1 MLKKSAPLIIT
12 LLLATNALAEGG
24 GQGGM
29 GGGAG
34 GADSVI
40 GSGEAG
46 SDGYASGSYGR
57 TGGGGGGAGISGGNG
72 GDGAAGPSDFAV
84 GGSGGVGFGSS
95 GTNGSDSATGTGG
108 GAGGGG
114 GGAAGAEI
122 TIISTNSGVISGGGG
137 GSGGAGITYPYS
149 SSNIMGGG
157 GGGGAGGYGAIVNSG
172 ITLTNSGVISGGNG
186 GNGGIG
192 PSSYYSYM
200 SGKGGSGG
208 VGIYLGNNANL
219 INTHIINGGQG
230 GQGVGQPGDVASASG
245 SNGPAVYIGSGSTS
259 SITNTGTITSGGS
272 SAFDIQNAGTLSS
285 LNNLQGASSLAL
297 NFSNNL
303 PTIYNIIVNSPS
315 DYGKIVFTGISGT
328 TNFGIYSTSIVDTSA
343 VYTDVIDGLTA
354 SELNNITSG
363 TVTLSEGSYNWSLT
377 DANSDLVW
385 DLSFIALPP
394 SVANTLASMTT
405 PSQAIGSQIAGFA
418 MSTNY
423 ANMNTYDCGLFD
435 QDGGCFSVGGRYSD
449 VNGNNNTDSSSSAL
463 VSVGGYKLNNH
474 FRVAGFIDQQVNSST
489 PNGITLDNK
498 GPMVGMSLVWNQHP
512 DHLGYQVKVANAY
525 QSKDLSIT
533 RIATGDAEAGRGN
546 TSMEVQSYVAEVSY
560 QFSDGV
566 KTAYRPYVALR
577 RAIIK
582 QDGYTETDVDN
593 PLTFNTL
600 EDKST
605 TVIMG
610 MKVKY
615 KLSNQVTL
623 NGALG
628 VEHDVDNDIDKLQ
641 ATSTTITGLT
651 AVDINSSINKTRPVA
666 TLGATYHISPN
677 QTLSAQTQYQELAY
691 TSTSAKTAYVN
702 YTVGF

>member
-1 MLKKSAPLIIT
+1 MNKLIYQSIGVASLTVTAIFSQQVSAADCVTSVSGTVTISTACDLPSGGIT
-12 LLLATNALAEGG
+12 IDSGATLN
-24 GQGGM
+24 
-29 GGGAG
+29 
-34 GADSVI
+34 
-40 GSGEAG
+40 
-46 SDGYASGSYGR
+46 
-57 TGGGGGGAGISGGNG
+57 AGIYQLTDS
-72 GDGAAGPSDFAV
+72 S
-84 GGSGGVGFGSS
+84 SS
-95 GTNGSDSATGTGG
+95 G
-108 GAGGGG
+108 
-114 GGAAGAEI
+114 
-122 TIISTNSGVISGGGG
+122 
-137 GSGGAGITYPYS
+137 Y
-149 SSNIMGGG
+149 
-157 GGGGAGGYGAIVNSG
+157 
-172 ITLTNSGVISGGNG
+172 
-186 GNGGIG
+186 
-192 PSSYYSYM
+192 
-200 SGKGGSGG
+200 
-208 VGIYLGNNANL
+208 L
-219 INTHIINGGQG
+219 INNGTTNFTESYTL
-230 GQGVGQPGDVASASG
+230 VIDS
-245 SNGPAVYIGSGSTS
+245 STVS
-259 SITNTGTITSGGS
+259 QITNTGTFTLSSSYGIRVDSGGTITNFTNNGTMTMGGS
-272 SAFDIQNAGTLSS
+272 YSIWNNGGTITNFTNAGTMNWTSGYYGLRFGTGTWGTFTNTGVITGATRDFYNNEGGTFTT
-285 LNNLQGASSLAL
+285 LNNLQGKATSDPLTVT
-297 NFSNNL
+297 NPPIN
-303 PTIYNIIVNSPS
+303 YNIIVGSTS
-315 DYGKIVFTGISGT
+315 DYGQVVFTNSGSLNFGIHSSSVLEGGTTYSSVIQGISSGSMSGTSGSYTYSGT
-328 TNFGIYSTSIVDTSA
+328 TYDWTLVNSSGSIWDL
-343 VYTDVIDGLTA
+343 ITA
-354 SELNNITSG
+354 SI
-363 TVTLSEGSYNWSLT
+363 
-377 DANSDLVW
+377 
-385 DLSFIALPP
+385 PP
-394 SVANTLASMTT
+394 SAASTLASMTT
-405 PSQAIGSQIAGFA
+405 ASQAIASQFAGFA

-463 VSVGGYKLNNH
+463 VVVGGYKLNNH
-474 FRVAGFIDQQVNSST
+474 FRVAGFIDQQANSST

-533 RIATGDAEAGRGN
+533 RTATGDAEAGRGD
-546 TSMEVQSYVAEVSY
+546 TEIEVQSYVAEVSY

-566 KTAYRPYVALR
+566 KTFYRPYFALR

-610 MKVKY
+610 MKAKY

-641 ATSTTITGLT
+641 ATSSTITGLT

-677 QTLSAQTQYQELAY
+677 QTLSAQTQYQELSY

>member
-1 MLKKSAPLIIT
+1 MIKRLLIINLISIGTAQADFTGEFAPLNWT
-12 LLLATNALAEGG
+12 TA
-24 GQGGM
+24 
-29 GGGAG
+29 
-34 GADSVI
+34 
-40 GSGEAG
+40 
-46 SDGYASGSYGR
+46 
-57 TGGGGGGAGISGGNG
+57 TGGGDGFVSPASDSVLITGDDMSGGRN
-72 GDGAAGPSDFAV
+72 V
-84 GGSGGVGFGSS
+84 
-95 GTNGSDSATGTGG
+95 
-108 GAGGGG
+108 
-114 GGAAGAEI
+114 
-122 TIISTNSGVISGGGG
+122 
-137 GSGGAGITYPYS
+137 
-149 SSNIMGGG
+149 
-157 GGGGAGGYGAIVNSG
+157 
-172 ITLTNSGVISGGNG
+172 
-186 GNGGIG
+186 
-192 PSSYYSYM
+192 
-200 SGKGGSGG
+200 
-208 VGIYLGNNANL
+208 
-219 INTHIINGGQG
+219 
-230 GQGVGQPGDVASASG
+230 
-245 SNGPAVYIGSGSTS
+245 
-259 SITNTGTITSGGS
+259 ITSYTI
-272 SAFDIQNAGTLSS
+272 SAYLTGYVSYDWFYTTDDGPYYDRLIF
-285 LNNLQGASSLAL
+285 LNNGVQ
-297 NFSNNL
+297 
-303 PTIYNIIVNSPS
+303 T
-315 DYGKIVFTGISGT
+315 
-328 TNFGIYSTSIVDTSA
+328 
-343 VYTDVIDGLTA
+343 
-354 SELNNITSG
+354 E
-363 TVTLSEGSYNWSLT
+363 LT
-377 DANSDLVW
+377 DANGSTSQSGTETVLVTQ
-385 DLSFIALPP
+385 DQIFGFGINSVDGCCGSGVVSINNFIFE
-394 SVANTLASMTT
+394 TLAPSAASTLSSMTT

-463 VSVGGYKLNNH
+463 VVVGGYKLNNH
-474 FRVAGFIDQQVNSST
+474 FRVAGFIDQQANSST

-533 RIATGDAEAGRGN
+533 RTATGDAEAGRGD

-566 KTAYRPYVALR
+566 KTTYRPYVALR

-610 MKVKY
+610 MKAKY

-628 VEHDVDNDIDKLQ
+628 VEHDVDNNIDKLQ
-641 ATSTTITGLT
+641 ATSSTITGLT

-666 TLGATYHISPN
+666 TLGVTYHISPN

-691 TSTSAKTAYVN
+691 TSTSGKTAYVN

>member
-1 MLKKSAPLIIT
+1 M
-12 LLLATNALAEGG
+12 
-24 GQGGM
+24 Q
-29 GGGAG
+29 
-34 GADSVI
+34 
-40 GSGEAG
+40 
-46 SDGYASGSYGR
+46 
-57 TGGGGGGAGISGGNG
+57 
-72 GDGAAGPSDFAV
+72 
-84 GGSGGVGFGSS
+84 
-95 GTNGSDSATGTGG
+95 
-108 GAGGGG
+108 
-114 GGAAGAEI
+114 
-122 TIISTNSGVISGGGG
+122 
-137 GSGGAGITYPYS
+137 
-149 SSNIMGGG
+149 GGG
-157 GGGGAGGYGAIVNSG
+157 GGGGGGGYGAIVNSG
-172 ITLTNSGVISGGNG
+172 STDSNSGVISGGNG

-208 VGIYLGNNANL
+208 VGVYLGNNANL
-219 INTHIINGGQG
+219 INTHTINGGQG

-245 SNGPAVYIGSGSTS
+245 SNGPGVFIGSGSTS

-272 SAFDIQNAGTLSS
+272 SAFDIQNTGTLSS
-285 LNNLQGASSLAL
+285 FNNLQGATSLAL

-303 PTIYNIIVNSPS
+303 PINYNIIVNSPS
-315 DYGKIVFTGISGT
+315 DYGQIVFTNSSGT
-328 TNFGIYSTSIVDTSA
+328 TNFGIYSTSIVDTSTT
-343 VYTDVIDGLTA
+343 YTSVIDGLTSA
-354 SELNNITSG
+354 DLNHTTTG
-363 TVTLSEGSYNWSLT
+363 TVTLSGSSYTWTLT
-377 DANSDLVW
+377 DANSDSVW
-385 DLSFIALPP
+385 DLNFASNAP
-394 SVANTLASMTT
+394 SAASTLASMTNQ
-405 PSQAIGSQIAGFA
+405 SQAIGSQIAGFA

-435 QDGGCFSVGGRYSD
+435 QDGGCFSVGGRHSD

-463 VSVGGYKLNNH
+463 VAVGGYKLNNH

-489 PNGITLDNK
+489 PNGIHLDNK
-498 GPMVGMSLVWNQHP
+498 GPMVGMSLVWNQRP

-525 QSKDLSIT
+525 QSKDL
-533 RIATGDAEAGRGN
+533 RINRTATGDSEAGRGD
-546 TSMEVQSYVAEVSY
+546 TSMEVQSYIVEVSY

-577 RAIIK
+577 RAMIK
-582 QDGYTETDVDN
+582 QDGYTETEVDN

-610 MKVKY
+610 MKAKY
-615 KLSNQVTL
+615 KLNAQVTL

-641 ATSTTITGLT
+641 ATSSTITGLT

-691 TSTSAKTAYVN
+691 TSTSAKTTYVN

>member
-1 MLKKSAPLIIT
+1 M
-12 LLLATNALAEGG
+12 
-24 GQGGM
+24 
-29 GGGAG
+29 
-34 GADSVI
+34 
-40 GSGEAG
+40 SGT
-46 SDGYASGSYGR
+46 SGSY
-57 TGGGGGGAGISGGNG
+57 
-72 GDGAAGPSDFAV
+72 
-84 GGSGGVGFGSS
+84 
-95 GTNGSDSATGTGG
+95 
-108 GAGGGG
+108 
-114 GGAAGAEI
+114 
-122 TIISTNSGVISGGGG
+122 
-137 GSGGAGITYPYS
+137 TY
-149 SSNIMGGG
+149 
-157 GGGGAGGYGAIVNSG
+157 
-172 ITLTNSGVISGGNG
+172 
-186 GNGGIG
+186 
-192 PSSYYSYM
+192 
-200 SGKGGSGG
+200 
-208 VGIYLGNNANL
+208 
-219 INTHIINGGQG
+219 
-230 GQGVGQPGDVASASG
+230 
-245 SNGPAVYIGSGSTS
+245 
-259 SITNTGTITSGGS
+259 
-272 SAFDIQNAGTLSS
+272 
-285 LNNLQGASSLAL
+285 
-297 NFSNNL
+297 
-303 PTIYNIIVNSPS
+303 
-315 DYGKIVFTGISGT
+315 SGT
-328 TNFGIYSTSIVDTSA
+328 TYDWTLVNSSGSI
-343 VYTDVIDGLTA
+343 
-354 SELNNITSG
+354 
-363 TVTLSEGSYNWSLT
+363 
-377 DANSDLVW
+377 W
-385 DLSFIALPP
+385 DLIIASLPP
-394 SVANTLASMTT
+394 SAASTLASMTT
-405 PSQAIGSQIAGFA
+405 ASQAIASQFAGFA

-463 VSVGGYKLNNH
+463 VVVGGYKLNNH

-533 RIATGDAEAGRGN
+533 RTATGDAEAGRGD

-566 KTAYRPYVALR
+566 KTTYRPYVALR

-610 MKVKY
+610 MKAKY

-641 ATSTTITGLT
+641 ATSSTITGLT

-666 TLGATYHISPN
+666 TMGATYHISPN

-691 TSTSAKTAYVN
+691 TSTSGKTAYLN